1 MIKKNMHAL
10 LFNKFAFIFTLLS
23 INLCVLQAQNQAK
36 MTPAVYNEWRKI
48 TKVKLSEKAET
59 VIYALEKELGD
70 KTLCIY
76 DKLKDTVK
84 TFDRLNQ
91 ADVDISGDFVV
102 FTHGMNTDSLRMLKR
117 KKTPKDKLPLDS
129 LSIFNVRSGK
139 RNIIE
144 RVSSFTMPSEFSGS
158 LAYLLEPK
166 KEVKD
171 TTKTEKTKTPI
182 CKDKTLIIRA
192 LASGVEDTILNVKDF
207 LWANSNGLLS
217 YSQCTGDSIASYQ
230 VGIFDVQTRQAKI
243 IGKSFNEVA
252 QFSWDK
258 KGEKLAF
265 LGLLEKSTL
274 TKKPFSLYLFQKS
287 DSNAVEIIKETNS
300 FSAPYWT
307 VSNDKK
313 PYFSESGK
321 RLYFGMTPPALVK
334 DTMRLE
340 DEIVNVEIWHHDNPL
355 LYTQLETTLDDDKK
369 RSYLAVYDIGTK
381 VTRQV
386 EDQEIERS
394 KLSLKGDG
402 KYALLTKTKPYQ
414 KSITWLGEAKKDIYL
429 YDMLQGKST
438 LIAESQSD
446 YPSFSATE
454 KYVYWYN
461 KPDSLW
467 KYYDIANQKTGFLGD
482 KTLTAF
488 YDEEN
493 DMPQLPDGVGVAGW
507 LKDDSAILIYD
518 KYDIWKISPV
528 DPLSNIAITDG
539 RNQKVTHRYISLD
552 PEIEYIDTN
561 TPLMLHVFDGIDKG
575 ESYMSLD
582 MRTGKMTNLLSGD
595 FALNM
600 NLTKSKKSPNLIFT
614 KQNFQIFPDLLL
626 TDTTFHKVIKI
637 SDANPQQQNYAW
649 GSNQLYKWND
659 YNGKEVHGMLFF
671 PPSFEKNKQYPLIV
685 NFYERSSDDFHK
697 HRSPEAHRSTI
708 NYSYYTNQGYVI
720 FNPDISYT
728 TSQPGEDCYNA
739 VNSGVDALLKQGYID
754 STKMALQG
762 HSWGGYQIA
771 YLLIKTGRYKCAES
785 GAPVVNMVSA
795 YGGVRW
801 GSGMS
806 RIFQYERGQSRLGKS
821 LWEDASIYHK
831 NSPIYQ
837 MDKVTTPVLIM
848 HNDEDGAVPWEQGI
862 EYFMALRRLGKP
874 TWLLNYNGEPHWPVK
889 WQNRLDFNIRL
900 EQFFNHF
907 LMDAPMPLW
916 MKEGNSPMEKGILD
930 KY

>member
-1 MIKKNMHAL
+1 MNAL
-10 LFNKFAFIFTLLS
+10 LFNKFAFIFTFLCIHLS
-23 INLCVLQAQNQAK
+23 GLQAQNQAK
-36 MTPAVYNEWRKI
+36 MTPKVYNEWRKI
-48 TKVKLSEKAET
+48 TKTKLSEKAET
-59 VIYALEKELGD
+59 IIYTLERELAD

-76 DKLKDTVK
+76 DKQNDTNK

-129 LSIFNVRSGK
+129 LSIIGVKSGK
-139 RNIIE
+139 RIIIE
-144 RVSSFTMPSEFSGS
+144 RVASFTMPSEYSGS

-192 LASGVEDTILNVKDF
+192 LASGMEDSIQNVKDY
-207 LWANSNGLLS
+207 LWANDNGLLC
-217 YSQCTGDSIASYQ
+217 YSQCIGDSIASYQ
-230 VGIFDVQTRQAKI
+230 VGIFDVKTRKTTI
-243 IGKSFNEVA
+243 ISKSFHEVA

-265 LGLLEKSTL
+265 LGLSVKSTL
-274 TKKPFSLYLFQKS
+274 YKKPFSLYLFQKS
-287 DSNAVEIIKETNS
+287 DTNAVEIIKEKNS
-300 FSAPYWT
+300 FSIHDWT
-307 VSNDKK
+307 LSSDKK

-355 LYTQLETTLDDDKK
+355 LYTQLETTLEDDKK

-381 VTRQV
+381 VARQI
-386 EDQEIERS
+386 EDQEFERS
-394 KLSLKGDG
+394 KLSMKGDG

-429 YDMLQGKST
+429 YDIQLGKST
-438 LIAESQSD
+438 LIAEGQSD

-493 DMPQLPDGVGVAGW
+493 DTPQLPDMVGVAGW

-518 KYDIWKISPV
+518 KYDIWKISPE

-552 PEIEYIDTN
+552 PEIEYIDPN
-561 TPLMLHVFDGIDKG
+561 NPMMMHVFDGVDKG
-575 ESYMSLD
+575 ESYISLD
-582 MRTGKMTNLLSGD
+582 MRTGKMTTLLSGD
-595 FALNM
+595 FALNK
-600 NLTKSKKSPNLIFT
+600 NLSKAKKSPDLIFT
-614 KQNFQIFPDLLL
+614 KQNFQLFPDLLL
-626 TDTTFHKVIKI
+626 TDTTFNEVVKI
-637 SDANPQQQNYAW
+637 SNANPQQQNYAW
-649 GSNQLYKWND
+649 GSNQLFKWND

-671 PPSFEKNKQYPLIV
+671 PPSFDKNKQYPLIV

-697 HRSPEAHRSTI
+697 HRSPEAHRSSI

-720 FNPDISYT
+720 FNPDISYAT
-728 TSQPGEDCYNA
+728 GQPGEDCYNA

-754 STKMALQG
+754 STRMALQG

-771 YLLIKTGRYKCAES
+771 YLLTKTDRFRCAES

-837 MDKVTTPVLIM
+837 MDKVTTPILIM

-907 LMDAPMPLW
+907 LMDGPLPLW

>member
-1 MIKKNMHAL
+1 MNAL

-48 TKVKLSEKAET
+48 TKIKLSEKAET

-76 DKLKDTVK
+76 YKLKDTVK

-117 KKTPKDKLPLDS
+117 KKTPKDKLPIDS
-129 LSIFNVRSGK
+129 LSIIDVRSGK

-144 RVSSFTMPSEFSGS
+144 RVASFTMPSEYSGS

-171 TTKTEKTKTPI
+171 TTKTEKIKTPI

-192 LASGVEDTILNVKDF
+192 LASGVEDTILNVKDY

-230 VGIFDVQTRQAKI
+230 VGIFDVQTRQTQI

-265 LGLLEKSTL
+265 LGLSEKSTL

-300 FSAPYWT
+300 FSVPYWT
-307 VSNDKK
+307 VSSDKK

-369 RSYLAVYDIGTK
+369 RSYLAVYDIGSK

-429 YDMLQGKST
+429 YDMQQGKST
-438 LIAESQSD
+438 LIAEGQSD

-467 KYYDIANQKTGFLGD
+467 KYYDVANQKTGFLGD

-493 DMPQLPDGVGVAGW
+493 DTPQLPDGVGVAGW

-552 PEIEYIDTN
+552 PEIEYIDPN
-561 TPLMLHVFDGIDKG
+561 SLMMLHVFDGLDKG
-575 ESYMSLD
+575 ESYVSLD

-595 FALNM
+595 FALNK
-600 NLTKSKKSPNLIFT
+600 NITKAKKSPNLLFT

-649 GSNQLYKWND
+649 GSNQLFKWND

-671 PPSFEKNKQYPLIV
+671 PPSFDKNKQYPLIV
-685 NFYERSSDDFHK
+685 NFYERSSDDFQK

-754 STKMALQG
+754 STRMALQG

-771 YLLIKTGRYKCAES
+771 YLLTKTGRFRCAES

-907 LMDAPMPLW
+907 LMDGPMPLW